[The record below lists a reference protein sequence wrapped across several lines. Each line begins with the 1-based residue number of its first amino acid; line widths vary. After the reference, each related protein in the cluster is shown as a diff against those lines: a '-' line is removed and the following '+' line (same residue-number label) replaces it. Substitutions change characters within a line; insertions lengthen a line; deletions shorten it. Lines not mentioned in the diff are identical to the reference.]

1 MGVRMSG
8 FFLAFSIWL
17 KWDTSVSSLFLDQ
30 KFQCADMKRRNVE
43 ESIVRVTFHRGV
55 SFFVRSSNYTPGWL
69 QRVGENN
76 YLNVWWWHRSVVPAT
91 DFKWS
96 QGARVTS
103 FKPVNAALWSLTEDI
118 LINHVQDHDA
128 LCVKGWGET
137 HLSWKK
143 QGRGCKASM
152 LSTWLSLSHNN
163 VKQLMW
169 RILHSFHFYCVLVG
183 PTLYFFLPNVVP
195 AIGIRAGDVI
205 SGLSL
210 K

>member
-55 SFFVRSSNYTPGWL
+55 SFFVRGSNYAPGWL

-143 QGRGCKASM
+143 QGRGSKALACYQRGCPYHTIMWNGLCGGSCT
-152 LSTWLSLSHNN
+152 LSIFIVFWWG
-163 VKQLMW
+163 QLF
-169 RILHSFHFYCVLVG
+169 IFSFQ
-183 PTLYFFLPNVVP
+183 TLCL
-195 AIGIRAGDVI
+195 
-205 SGLSL
+205 L
-210 K
+210 